1 MFHWWVLLLWDSTPL
16 WILHA
21 VITDARL
28 GLRVF
33 WWHRLLLRMQMN
45 RHYSLEMTEE
55 RESPKSWWWFR
66 ESLERQGGRIWRKA
80 IFVSPDSKASVH
92 RKQLFFLKSIQK
104 HKHLNQTPVPA
115 ETVSSIFQRR
125 ILCLRLLAAAFSQS
139 ASVENNRRCRIR
151 SRSWLPRATEPVSY
165 DMWGTDTSISNLC
178 SFKGPVCKIQVTII
192 DWQKLNI
199 K

>member
-80 IFVSPDSKASVH
+80 IFVSPDSEASVH

-104 HKHLNQTPVPA
+104 HKHLNQTPRPRRNPLINIS
-115 ETVSSIFQRR
+115 ETDPLS
-125 ILCLRLLAAAFSQS
+125 AFARCSFL
-139 ASVENNRRCRIR
+139 SVCI
-151 SRSWLPRATEPVSY
+151 SREQPSVSY
-165 DMWGTDTSISNLC
+165 SLTLVVTQSNGTGLIWHVGHWHIH
-178 SFKGPVCKIQVTII
+178 F
-192 DWQKLNI
+192 
-199 K
+199 